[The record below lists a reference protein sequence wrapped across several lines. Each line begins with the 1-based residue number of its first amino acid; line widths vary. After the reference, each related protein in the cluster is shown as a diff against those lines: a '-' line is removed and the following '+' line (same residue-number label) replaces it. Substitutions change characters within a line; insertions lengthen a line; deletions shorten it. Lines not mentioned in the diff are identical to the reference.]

1 MVGLIG
7 IAGLGAGLSG
17 LAVWGIYR
25 GFSAQLLDVP
35 NRRSSHTR
43 PTPRGGGLGFI
54 LAFAVVSGLAV
65 TLGQGG
71 QLPQVALS
79 WRGWGQLWAVLL
91 PLGIVGLVDDQRGV
105 SARVRYGVQLLAATL
120 AVINFG
126 PFPLFAL
133 GGQFNLGTVLG
144 AEGAIAISVLLT
156 VIALT
161 ALINFTNFID
171 GLDGIVAGVGVV
183 QFCFFA
189 LYFHQPVWGLLAA
202 TLLGFLRWNWHPA
215 KIFMG
220 DVGSTVLGG
229 ACGVALLGA
238 PSAPQAWSA
247 LAITLPIVADAV
259 YTLIRRLL
267 RQENIFQ
274 AHRFHLYQRLQQ
286 AGWSHGQVAATW
298 VGGTA
303 AIALLITSLGAG
315 GSWLSLGLSLVAL
328 AAGELY
334 LQRRT
339 APQV

>member
-1 MVGLIG
+1 MGL
-7 IAGLGAGLSG
+7 AGLSAGLSG

-25 GFSAQLLDVP
+25 WFSAQLLDMP
-35 NRRSSHTR
+35 NQRSSHTR

-54 LAFAVVSGLAV
+54 LAFAAVSGLAV
-65 TLGQGG
+65 GLGQTG
-71 QLPQVALS
+71 QLPQVELS
-79 WRGWGQLWAVLL
+79 WWGWGQLWAVLL
-91 PLGIVGLVDDQRGV
+91 PLAIVGLVDDRRGV

-120 AVINFG
+120 AVISFG
-126 PFPLFAL
+126 PFPLFVL
-133 GGQFNLGTVLG
+133 GGQFGLENALGEG
-144 AEGAIAISVLLT
+144 GAIALPFLLT
-156 VIALT
+156 SLLSIIAIT
-161 ALINFTNFID
+161 ALINFTNFVD

-183 QFCFFA
+183 QFSFFA
-189 LYFHQPVWGLLAA
+189 LFFHQPIWGLLAA
-202 TLLGFLRWNWHPA
+202 ALLGFLRWNWHPA

-229 ACGVALLGA
+229 ACGVALLSA
-238 PSAPQAWSA
+238 PSTAQAWSA

-259 YTLIRRLL
+259 YTLVRRLL

-298 VGGTA
+298 VGGTV
-303 AIALLITSLGAG
+303 AIALLILSLGPL

-328 AAGELY
+328 GAGELY

-339 APQV
+339 APQI

>member
-1 MVGLIG
+1 MGL
-7 IAGLGAGLSG
+7 AGLSAGLSG

-25 GFSAQLLDVP
+25 WFSAQLLDMP
-35 NRRSSHTR
+35 NQRSSHTR

-54 LAFAVVSGLAV
+54 LAFAAVSGLAV
-65 TLGQGG
+65 GLGQAG
-71 QLPQVALS
+71 QLPQIELS
-79 WRGWGQLWAVLL
+79 WWGWGQLWAVLL
-91 PLGIVGLVDDQRGV
+91 PLAIVGLVDDRRGV

-120 AVINFG
+120 AVSGFG
-126 PFPLFAL
+126 PFPLPGLAAGL
-133 GGQFNLGTVLG
+133 GSGV
-144 AEGAIAISVLLT
+144 AIALSAILT

-161 ALINFTNFID
+161 ALINFTNFVD

-183 QFCFFA
+183 QFSFFA
-189 LYFHQPVWGLLAA
+189 LAFHQPIWGLLAA
-202 TLLGFLRWNWHPA
+202 ALLGFLRWNWHPA

-229 ACGVALLGA
+229 ACGVALLSA
-238 PSAPQAWSA
+238 PSTPQAWSA

-259 YTLIRRLL
+259 YTLVRRLL

-298 VGGTA
+298 VGATV
-303 AIALLITSLGAG
+303 AIALLILSLGPL
-315 GSWLSLGLSLVAL
+315 GSLLSLGLSLVAL
-328 AAGELY
+328 GLGEGY

-339 APQV
+339 ATQA